1 MSTRYLFPL
10 IIIILFGVH
19 SAYPWGFDVHK
30 QISSDAIDFT
40 CPDLQLFLFENR
52 EAIVKKSIEPDTRKD
67 EQSEEFPRH
76 FIDLDRYGNYPF
88 LALPED
94 YHKAVEKFSADT
106 VIHYGTLPW
115 WIDRSTDSLI
125 AAMKTGDKQRI
136 IHWAGFLGH
145 YLADAHQPLHTVLN
159 YNGQLTGNDG
169 IHFRYEIGMT
179 DLYLSRYV
187 VEQERVRQVREPLQY
202 AFRILRETSTLAD
215 SVIRADTRA
224 MAHLSGVERTA
235 LKNEFDIH
243 RDSEYFQQLY
253 RELGSLT
260 WKRLNLAS
268 NRIAA
273 YWNYAWEQA
282 GRPTLPSIKRE

>member
-10 IIIILFGVH
+10 ICIILFGA
-19 SAYPWGFDVHK
+19 SAVYPWGFDVHK
-30 QISSDAIDFT
+30 QINSDAIEFT
-40 CPDLQLFLFENR
+40 SAEIQPFFSKNR
-52 EAIVKKSIEPDTRKD
+52 EAIVDKSIEPDTRKD
-67 EQSEEFPRH
+67 EYPDEFPRH
-76 FIDLDRYGNYPF
+76 FIDLDRYGEYPF
-88 LALPED
+88 CELPAD
-94 YHKAVEKFSADT
+94 YDQAVAKFSADT
-106 VIHYGTLPW
+106 LIRYGTLPW

-125 AAMKTGDKQRI
+125 AAMESGDKDQI

-169 IHFRYEIGMT
+169 IHFRYEIGMP
-179 DLYLSRYV
+179 DLYLSRYA
-187 VEQERVRQVREPLQY
+187 VEKTQIRQVRQPLQCG
-202 AFRILRETSTLAD
+202 FRILRETSTLAD

-224 MAHLSGVERTA
+224 MAHLSAAEKSA

-253 RELGSLT
+253 HELGPMT
-260 WKRLNLAS
+260 WNRLDLAS

-273 YWNYAWEQA
+273 YWNYAWRQA
-282 GRPTLPSIKRE
+282 GRPKLPLN